1 MTQEQLR
8 SILSD
13 NIKIRR
19 KQLNISQSKLAEMI
33 DMSANY
39 ITDIENQRTWVS
51 DTTLIKIASVLG
63 VEVYELLKPH
73 TNNIIAND
81 SQVKENAGLILR
93 EKREELKKMLDY
105 KIDEAISLIL
115 ESEPAF
121 IDVKTEN

>member
-33 DMSANY
+33 DMSTNY

-115 ESEPAF
+115 ESEPEF
-121 IDVKTEN
+121 HSSQEF

>member
-1 MTQEQLR
+1 
-8 SILSD
+8 
-13 NIKIRR
+13 
-19 KQLNISQSKLAEMI
+19 MI
-33 DMSANY
+33 DMSTNY

-73 TNNIIAND
+73 TNNIITND
-81 SQVKENAGLILR
+81 SQIKENAGLILR

-115 ESEPAF
+115 ESEPEF
-121 IDVKTEN
+121 HSSQEF

>member
-73 TNNIIAND
+73 TDNLIQND
-81 SQVKENAGLILR
+81 SMVKETAGNILR
-93 EKREELKKMLDY
+93 EKREELKKMLDNT
-105 KIDEAISLIL
+105 IDEAISLIL
-115 ESEPAF
+115 ESEPDYHSSQEF
-121 IDVKTEN
+121 